1 MVANLNY
8 EHKNNNPM
16 IKQGDT
22 YAASVKFTQADVQKF
37 AEVTGDFNPIH
48 IDAEYAAKTI
58 FKKPIVHG
66 FLSGAIFS
74 KVFGTLFPG
83 EGTIYLSQEMKFFA
97 PVFVEV
103 QYEARFE
110 VMEVNVEKHI
120 GIVNCSLVSSD
131 DTTCIVGAAKL
142 KHDTQFI

>member
-1 MVANLNY
+1 
-8 EHKNNNPM
+8 M

-22 YAASVKFTQADVQKF
+22 YSHKVKFTQADVVKF

-48 IDAEYAAKTI
+48 LDSEYAAKTI

-66 FLSGAIFS
+66 FLSGAVFS

-83 EGTIYLSQEMKFFA
+83 EGTIYLSQEMKFLA
-97 PVFVEV
+97 PVFVEE

-110 VMEVNVEKHI
+110 VTEVNTEKHV
-120 GIVNCSLVSSD
+120 GLVNCSLVNSQGAPA
-131 DTTCIVGAAKL
+131 IVGVAKL
-142 KHDTQFI
+142 KNDAQFI